1 MHILIPL
8 IFFLLVLYV
17 PNYWAKSTLLR
28 HSKPREDI
36 PGTGKE
42 LAVHLLENFGMR
54 EVRVE
59 ETELGDHYDP
69 LTKTVRLSVDNMHG
83 KSLTAVATA
92 AHEVGHA
99 VQDHTGYRPLEWRT
113 RLVLISQKMEKF
125 GSLIILATPFLTLL
139 SRAPALGL
147 LTFLGGLCALGGP
160 SLVHLVTLPVELDA
174 SFKKA
179 LPILQQGEYIGKN
192 DQKVVRS
199 ILTACS
205 FTYVA
210 SSLAGL
216 LNLWRW
222 LAILRR

>member
-1 MHILIPL
+1 
-8 IFFLLVLYV
+8 
-17 PNYWAKSTLLR
+17 
-28 HSKPREDI
+28 
-36 PGTGKE
+36 
-42 LAVHLLENFGMR
+42 MR

-99 VQDHTGYRPLEWRT
+99 LQDHIGYRPLEWRT

-179 LPILQQGEYIGKN
+179 LPILRQGEYIGKN